1 MPTYISL
8 LNWTDQGIRNVKQAP
23 ERARQ
28 AEQLAQQLGGRIISA
43 YLTMGQYDLVVVLE
57 APDDETVAR
66 AMLTLGAQ
74 GNVRTTTLK
83 AFNREEL
90 ERIIGSLG

>member
-28 AEQLAQQLGGRIISA
+28 AEQLAQQLGGRIISV